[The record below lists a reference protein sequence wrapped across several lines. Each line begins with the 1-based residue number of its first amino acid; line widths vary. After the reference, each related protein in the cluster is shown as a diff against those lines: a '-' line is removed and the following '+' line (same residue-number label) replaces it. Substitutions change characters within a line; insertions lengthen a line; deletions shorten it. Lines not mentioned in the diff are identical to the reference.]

1 MKRTRLLTGLAAVV
15 VAAGI
20 CSPQAAAADNGT
32 SSTSPWWDP
41 TAVIESPVNPARAEG
56 TFDSVSFTD
65 ATDGDHEVALMD
77 TSGPGPLDGRK
88 QPRGLLVAEAS
99 GYTPGQYYTVRV
111 RLHEADSGT
120 PKGTYTWLTYRATD
134 DGRLHIRLPLTLPTS
149 LQAGDRVVGVPTV
162 YNANDVRRDG
172 RPNKVDENCVLQ
184 CERVAPLTAWTDYQD
199 PGAIITMTA
208 PATD

>member
-1 MKRTRLLTGLAAVV
+1 MKRTRLLTGLAAVI

-65 ATDGDHEVALMD
+65 AADGDHEVSLMD
-77 TSGPGPLDGRK
+77 TSGPGPLGGRK

-111 RLHEADSGT
+111 RLHEADPEPRKAPT
-120 PKGTYTWLTYRATD
+120 PG
-134 DGRLHIRLPLTLPTS
+134 
-149 LQAGDRVVGVPTV
+149 
-162 YNANDVRRDG
+162 
-172 RPNKVDENCVLQ
+172 
-184 CERVAPLTAWTDYQD
+184 
-199 PGAIITMTA
+199 
-208 PATD
+208 